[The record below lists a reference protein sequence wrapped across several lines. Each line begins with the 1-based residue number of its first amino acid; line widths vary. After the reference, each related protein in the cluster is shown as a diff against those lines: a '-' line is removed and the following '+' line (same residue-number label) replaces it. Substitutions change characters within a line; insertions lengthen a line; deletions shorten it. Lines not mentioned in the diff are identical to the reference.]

1 MNDGLEALRNEDVD
15 NAPRDGG
22 TESMARSHSTGVL
35 PLPLVTGAA
44 RAEAPQARNRKP
56 HVLFLNAQ
64 DALGADIAVHLMLAR
79 TLDRSQVRVSAAT
92 SLREAPGVS
101 ARSTF
106 ESIEDLTLLTLD
118 LGRPIGRHRGLA
130 RALPVLHNLRGMFS
144 LVGLARWCRSHDVDV
159 IHVTERPRQ
168 ALFGLLVAQLAG
180 CACIIHAHTNYY
192 GRDASRFSNWRLHRA
207 DAVVGVSNFV
217 ASTFQQ
223 LGKLPAN
230 RVFGL
235 HNAVDGD
242 LFRPDVAD
250 AARLAMRRR
259 LGVPPDAILIGC
271 VARLMQWKGQ
281 ETLLDAFAI
290 VRQTYPH
297 AHLVLAGVS
306 AEQAPD
312 GQGDYRDYLVRRIA
326 ALGLEDAVTF
336 PGFLPQTDMP
346 EFYGALDLVA
356 HPSVE
361 EPFGLAVVEA
371 MAASRPVIAVNR
383 GGIPEIISDGVDG
396 LLVPAEQPA
405 AMAAA
410 INRVIEQ
417 PAFAAELARAGRTRV
432 LEKFTPEIQANRM
445 LEIYQTVLARRR
457 AQPTVGVA

>member
-1 MNDGLEALRNEDVD
+1 MRTQ
-15 NAPRDGG
+15 R
-22 TESMARSHSTGVL
+22 R
-35 PLPLVTGAA
+35 
-44 RAEAPQARNRKP
+44 P

-79 TLDRSQVRVSAAT
+79 TLDRRQVRVSAAT

-101 ARSTF
+101 ARKTF

-118 LGRPIGRHRGLA
+118 LGQPIGRHHGLA
-130 RALPVLHNLRGMFS
+130 RALPVLRNLRGMLS
-144 LVGLARWCRSHDVDV
+144 LVGLARWCRTHDVDV

-242 LFRPDVAD
+242 VFRPEVAN
-250 AARLAMRRR
+250 AARVAMRRR
-259 LGVPPDAILIGC
+259 LGLPVDAIAIGC
-271 VARLMQWKGQ
+271 VARLMAWKGQ
-281 ETLLDAFAI
+281 DTLLEAFAI
-290 VRQTYPH
+290 VRQKFPT
-297 AHLVLAGVS
+297 AHLVLAGTS
-306 AEQAPD
+306 AEPAPD
-312 GQGDYRDYLVRRIA
+312 GQGDYRDYLSRRIT
-326 ALGLEDAVTF
+326 ALDLDDAVTL

-346 EFYGALDLVA
+346 QFYGAIDVVA

-371 MAASRPVIAVNR
+371 MASARPVIAVNR
-383 GGIPEIISDGVDG
+383 GGIPEIIRDGQDG
-396 LLVPAEQPA
+396 LLVPAQQPEL
-405 AMAAA
+405 MAEA
-410 INRVIEQ
+410 ITRVLQQ
-417 PAFAAELARAGRTRV
+417 PTFAAELARAGRQRV
-432 LEKFTPEIQANRM
+432 LETFTPDIQATRM
-445 LEIYQTVLARRR
+445 LSIYRRVLARRELGH
-457 AQPTVGVA
+457 QPSQGAVTANANSDGTIAGPRRY